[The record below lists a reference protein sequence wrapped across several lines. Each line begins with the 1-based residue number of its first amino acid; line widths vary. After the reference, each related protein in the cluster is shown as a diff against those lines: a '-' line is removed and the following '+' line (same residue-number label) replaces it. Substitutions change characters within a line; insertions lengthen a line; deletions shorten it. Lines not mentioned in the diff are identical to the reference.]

1 MGCWQTRVYE
11 DGVSGLIGF
20 VFKITMAFY
29 IFRNGYRFLLG
40 DKDKVSTL
48 WYGVILLIGL
58 ISLNILSKLGI

>member
-1 MGCWQTRVYE
+1 M
-11 DGVSGLIGF
+11 SGLIGF